1 MNIKVNLK
9 ILFLVL
15 ALPISAYS
23 GVNYKNGNF
32 YVSYTDIVVPG
43 GGKDLEIT
51 RTYNSHSTKAGWF
64 GMGWGSDFET
74 RLDSGADGA
83 VVIHENGSGARTRF
97 TPKDTVNVE
106 AAADLIISELRK
118 KKPMNNADVKK
129 LRSNLVKDA
138 HLRQSYSE
146 KYNVKVKLASG
157 TKLYSNIR
165 GFQTVEK
172 ISSGF
177 KRIKPDGLEHYF
189 NNNGNLV
196 KVKDKYGYTV
206 TLTYKNGNVESIKDS
221 QAKQL
226 FFKWYDSTP
235 SFVKEIRSTGDKKAT
250 YEYGDKGFG
259 LIKASDVSGNVY
271 KYGYDRNYNM
281 TKITYSDGTST
292 EIKYSTKKKFTS
304 EVKNRDGR
312 VVRYKYGSDKSN
324 PDMHYWTTVSK
335 KGFDGKWRDN
345 KYEYE
350 IRRKKDGATYTY
362 RIFTSVNGRDTE
374 TIYSE
379 CCGLPLKITQGKDVT
394 TFTYEDGLLTSKVS
408 TRGEMVKLKYN
419 KKLKKISYVKNNDGE
434 TYFDY
439 SSKGDLKFAKNKN
452 NQVNLFYD
460 RKGRIMKMINKV
472 LKTKGKQVL
481 EFAYNSQ
488 GKPVE
493 ITMGGV
499 GKINV
504 EYDNYGEIKNVKSKQ
519 GHKMALKVTQAFQ
532 ALLKIVKPAG
542 ANLNI

>member
-1 MNIKVNLK
+1 MKTKNK
-9 ILFLVL
+9 ILIFCLFLL
-15 ALPISAYS
+15 SGIAHS

-74 RLDSGADGA
+74 RLEIGADGA

-97 TPKDTVNVE
+97 TPKDSVNVE

-118 KKPMNNADVKK
+118 KKPMNDADVKE
-129 LRSNLVKDA
+129 LRSNLITDA

-146 KYNVKVKLASG
+146 KYNVKVDLANG
-157 TKLYSNIR
+157 TTLFSNER

-172 ISSGF
+172 IAGGF
-177 KRIKPDGLEHYF
+177 KRVKPDGLEHHF
-189 NNNGNLV
+189 DDFGNLIRV
-196 KVKDKYGYTV
+196 EDKYGYKI
-206 TLTYKNGNVESIKDS
+206 TLSYKNGHLESIKDS

-226 FFKWYDSTP
+226 FFEWYNSSP
-235 SFVKEIRSTGDKKAT
+235 AFVKSIKSTGDKKA
-250 YEYGDKGFG
+250 EYKYDKKGFG
-259 LIKASDVSGNVY
+259 LIEATDVGGNNY
-271 KYGYDRNYNM
+271 KYSYDANYNM
-281 TKITYSDGTST
+281 EKISYSDNSTT
-292 EIKYSTKKKFTS
+292 EIKYATKKKFAS
-304 EVKNRDGR
+304 EVKDRDGR
-312 VVRYKYGSDKSN
+312 VTKYEYGGDKSN
-324 PDMHYWTTVSK
+324 PDMHYWTIVK
-335 KGFDGKWRDN
+335 KQGFDGKWRDN

-362 RIFTSVNGRDTE
+362 RIFTSINGRDTE
-374 TIYSE
+374 TVYSE
-379 CCGLPLKITQGKDVT
+379 CCGLPLKITQGKEVT

-408 TRGEMVKLKYN
+408 TRGEMVKLKYD
-419 KKLKKISYVKNNDGE
+419 KKLKKISWVKNNEGE
-434 TYFDY
+434 TFFDY
-439 SSKGDLKFAKNKN
+439 SPKGDLKLAKNDN

-460 RKGRIMKMINKV
+460 RQGRIMKMINNDKAA
-472 LKTKGKQVL
+472 KQKQVL
-481 EFAYNSQ
+481 EFTYNNQ
-488 GKPVE
+488 GKPIE
-493 ITMGGV
+493 IAMGGV

-504 EYDNYGEIKNVKSKQ
+504 DYDNYGEIKNVQSKQ

-542 ANLNI
+542 VNLNI